1 MIKKYCCLDSFIIL
15 HNYVCN
21 FTINMARVGN
31 NMISSAIRS
40 SQARVNFSKTTKL
53 HEPVGLVQFVVFE
66 KFISAYLQQIAL
78 EIILLLV
85 YNIQKKR
92 ITDSQDRR
100 HLAAR
105 APFVICTHVATSHS
119 FSANHTR
126 VLFPCISITA

>member
-1 MIKKYCCLDSFIIL
+1 M
-15 HNYVCN
+15 
-21 FTINMARVGN
+21 
-31 NMISSAIRS
+31 
-40 SQARVNFSKTTKL
+40 NFSKTTKL

-66 KFISAYLQQIAL
+66 KFISAYLHQIAL

-85 YNIQKKR
+85 YNLHEKR

-126 VLFPCISITA
+126 VLFPCISITAQLQFKVWLANTYMHEKSAIRTELNVPSHNEKKK